1 MIQPST
7 ILNVVDNSQVQKKFH
22 VFVLVRDLKKG
33 MLLWGI

>member
-7 ILNVVDNSQVQKKFH
+7 ILNVVDNSGAKKVSCIRVGKGF
-22 VFVLVRDLKKG
+22 KKG